1 MNDKATEVPNSNEEK
16 KFEKKEKP
24 EKYFHPETGVEIS
37 KNEFKKLEKSKKK
50 EEEQKKKDEEKK
62 AKMANEPK
70 KEKSKVGANMEEAV
84 ETDPTKYLE
93 NRKNWI
99 KEQKKKGLN
108 PFPHKF
114 EVSMTIP
121 KFVNTYASKTEKGKW
136 IDNEVQSVAGRVYNI
151 RIQGQGL
158 VFYDLIENDV
168 RLQVYC
174 NAK

>member
-1 MNDKATEVPNSNEEK
+1 MKNHVEEVENLNEEK
-16 KFEKKEKP
+16 KFEKKEKQ
-24 EKYFHPETGVEIS
+24 EKYFHPETGAEIS
-37 KNEFKKLEKSKKK
+37 KNEYKKLEKLKKK

-62 AKMANEPK
+62 AKSANEPK
-70 KEKSKVGANMEEAV
+70 KEKTKANMEEAV

-114 EVSMTIP
+114 EVTMTIP
-121 KFVNTYASKTEKGKW
+121 KFVNTYASQTEKGKW
-136 IDNEVQSVAGRVYNI
+136 IENEVQSVAGRVYNI

-158 VFYDLIENDV
+158 IFYDLIENDV